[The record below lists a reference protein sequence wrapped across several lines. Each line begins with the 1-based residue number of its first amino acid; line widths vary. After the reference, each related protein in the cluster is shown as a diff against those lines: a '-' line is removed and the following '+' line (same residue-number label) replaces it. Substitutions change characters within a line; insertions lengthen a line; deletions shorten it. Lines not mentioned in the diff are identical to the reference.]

1 MKPSKRQWT
10 AAVAALATAGLAI
23 TATAVTA
30 EASTTTAAPV
40 PTELDHL
47 VAADGFPGAL
57 AAVRGRDGRTRQFT
71 AGVADLAKGRP
82 VPPDGRIRIGSNTKP
97 FVAVAVLQLVGEG
110 KVDLEAPIDTY
121 LPGLIRGE
129 DIDGRRITVHQL
141 LQHTSGLPD
150 YSDAPLIQDIFA
162 IRHRHFE
169 PSELL
174 DLALAEK
181 GRFAPGSGWGYSNTN
196 YIVAGLIVEKVTGR
210 PVANVITERVIKR
223 AGLRHTTFPTGR
235 DETIAGPHPHGYH
248 ANESGEPLRDVTTID
263 PSWAWTAG
271 SMISTNTDLTDFYTA
286 LLGGR
291 LLKPAQLRQ
300 MTSTVSINPNRPD
313 GPTRYGLGLFRRTTS
328 CGVGYWGHGGDIPG
342 YETRGGVADNGRAV
356 NLAVTALPDNA
367 TAAGDVEAF
376 VDTAICA

>member
-1 MKPSKRQWT
+1 MKLSKRQR
-10 AAVAALATAGLAI
+10 AAGVAVLAAGLA
-23 TATAVTA
+23 VTGTPVTV
-30 EASTTTAAPV
+30 EASATTAAPV
-40 PTELDHL
+40 QPALDHL
-47 VAADGFPGAL
+47 VTADGFPGAL
-57 AAVRGRDGRTRQFT
+57 LAVRGGDGRTRRYT
-71 AGVADLAKGRP
+71 AGVADLVTNRP
-82 VPPDGRIRIGSNTKP
+82 VPVDGRVRIGSNTKP

-121 LPGLIRGE
+121 LPGLIRGQ
-129 DIDGRRITVHQL
+129 DIDGRHITVRQI

-174 DLALAEK
+174 GLALAEK
-181 GRFAPGSGWGYSNTN
+181 ARFAPGAGWGYSNTN
-196 YIVAGLIVEKVTGR
+196 YIVAGLIIEKVTGR
-210 PVANVITERVIKR
+210 PAATVITERVIKR
-223 AGLRHTTFPTGR
+223 AGLRHTTFPTGH
-235 DETIAGPHPHGYH
+235 DETIPGPHPHGYH
-248 ANESGEPLRDVTTID
+248 ANESGEPLRDVTSID
-263 PSWAWTAG
+263 PSWAGTAG
-271 SMISTNTDLTDFYTA
+271 AMISTNTDLTDFYTA

-300 MTSTVSINPNRPD
+300 MTSTVPTNPNRPD
-313 GPTRYGLGLFRRTTS
+313 GPTRYGLGLFHRTTS

-367 TAAGDVEAF
+367 TAAGDVENL
-376 VDTAICA
+376 VDAAICA